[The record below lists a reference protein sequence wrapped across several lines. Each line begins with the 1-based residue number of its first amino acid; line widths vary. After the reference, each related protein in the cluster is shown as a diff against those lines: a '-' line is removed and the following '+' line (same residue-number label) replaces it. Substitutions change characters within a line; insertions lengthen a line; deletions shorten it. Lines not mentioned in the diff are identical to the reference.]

1 MYSLRSV
8 AILHRT
14 YINREL
20 TPADIL
26 EFLKYG
32 YKEDNRFICVTVRN
46 WGTYPTIKAMKNAL
60 KDIPKI
66 YFQTYLESVYDDKY
80 NYIYEGVILE
90 EDGRPICYYNEPY
103 TKYKEVSD

>member
-14 YINREL
+14 YIPREL

-26 EFLKYG
+26 EFVKYG
-32 YKEDNRFICVTVRN
+32 YKDDNRFVIVTTQN
-46 WGTYPTIKAMKNAL
+46 WGAFPTIKAMKNAL

-66 YFQTYLESVYDDKY
+66 YYQTYLESVHDDKY
-80 NYIYEGVILE
+80 NYIYEGVILY
-90 EDGRPICYYNEPY
+90 EDGRAICAFNEPWRGRG
-103 TKYKEVSD
+103 